1 MTYRLRPEDLA
12 FLGNAP
18 FRQSCTG
25 ELRAPA
31 AALFDQI
38 AARPDNWPRW
48 FAPAD
53 DVHYEGPPPYGVGSM
68 RSFRLYRLV
77 RAREQ
82 VIVWA
87 PEERFAYRVHEANV
101 PGVSALMEQWT
112 LTPLT
117 DTRTRV
123 DWTLAIDGGPFVRLL
138 LRAGRRHID
147 KLFRDSAHRLESLCA
162 AGANGRGRR
171 PA

>member
-1 MTYRLRPEDLA
+1 MKYRLRPEDLD
-12 FLGNAP
+12 FLGSAP
-18 FRQSCTG
+18 FRQTCTG
-25 ELRAPA
+25 ELQAPA
-31 AALFDQI
+31 AAVFDQI
-38 AARPDNWPRW
+38 AARPENWPRW

-53 DVHYEGPPPYGVGSM
+53 DVHYEGPPPHGVGSM

-82 VIVWA
+82 IIAWA
-87 PEERFAYRVHEANV
+87 PDERFAYQVHEANV

-117 DTRTRV
+117 DTRTGV
-123 DWTLAIDGGPFVRLL
+123 GWTLAVDCGPFVRLL

-147 KLFRDSAHRLESLCA
+147 KLFHDSAHRLETLCL
-162 AGANGRGRR
+162 AGAGGRGRR